1 MTADPTDPPRPSA
14 PSDTGKDTASGDV
27 LRPTTRLSPVQFR
40 TLESLRRTGDPI
52 VFDPELIDSLRAEMG
67 DALSHFASRLDDQ
80 TDLFINKH
88 KIGSALD
95 CEELHLTPDEF
106 AWTPANAQGTIAHKA
121 VELLISWPDEPV
133 AADLVDEAMSRLAV
147 DRRGPGEWIGT
158 LSPGDHA
165 EVHSRATE
173 RVTRFMEDFPPLSR
187 RWAPLTEASVRWPN
201 SGRIVMSGKVDLMFG
216 PRPGPDDDPRESR
229 KVIVDLKTGRPGPRH
244 RQDLA
249 FYALLETLVREI
261 PPRKVATFYLDAGVA
276 EAEDVSERLLQSA
289 IRRTLDGI
297 HAIISLELEN
307 RQPTRRPGSACR
319 WCPLSTEC
327 DDGQAHLATIT

>member
-1 MTADPTDPPRPSA
+1 MSNESSA
-14 PSDTGKDTASGDV
+14 GGTVDSAGDATGPAS
-27 LRPTTRLSPVQFR
+27 RLTPVQVR

-52 VFDPELIDSLRAEMG
+52 VFDPELITSLRAEMA
-67 DALSHFASRLDDQ
+67 DALSHFASRLDDR

-95 CEELHLTPDEF
+95 CEEFHLTPDEF
-106 AWTPANAQGTIAHKA
+106 EWTPANAQGTIAHKA
-121 VELLISWPDEPV
+121 IELLISWRDEPV
-133 AADLVDEAMSRLAV
+133 PADLVDEAMFRLAD
-147 DRRGPGEWIGT
+147 DRRGPGAWIET

-201 SGRIVMSGKVDLMFG
+201 SGRIVLSGKVDLMFG

-229 KVIVDLKTGRPGPRH
+229 KVIVDLKTGRPSPRH
-244 RQDLA
+244 RHDLA
-249 FYALLETLVREI
+249 FYALLETLVREV

-276 EAEDVSERLLQSA
+276 EADDVSERLLHSA
-289 IRRTLDGI
+289 VRRTLDGI
-297 HAIISLELEN
+297 HAIIGLELEG
-307 RQPTRRPGSACR
+307 REPVRRPGSACR
-319 WCPLSTEC
+319 WCPVSTSC
-327 DDGQAHLATIT
+327 DEGQAHLATLT